1 MSCSLASME
10 TGDLLLIMR
19 HRKLVPPQEKATSED
34 RSLTLFHAF
43 HARNASVRSGWK
55 QPGLPLRHVGRA
67 RVEPDFPDQRPR
79 LWV

>member
-19 HRKLVPPQEKATSED
+19 HRKFPQEKATSED

-43 HARNASVRSGWK
+43 HARNAAPAVATGRS
-55 QPGLPLRHVGRA
+55 LPLRHVGRA